1 MVKFLFFCLFC
12 AVNLSFAADGS
23 DALFKDVKTRLI
35 CNLSA
40 QDCEASAGGQKALF
54 SVAHRPIE
62 AGINELKISGI
73 ARELKNPSIRI
84 SGVSMDMGNA
94 QAPLMRDGENYAASL
109 DIATCTHAVM
119 RYKLEI
125 YEDNEPSGL
134 FVYFDLRKRATDRN
148 RGEDA
153 HSHHHEH

>member
-54 SVAHRPIE
+54 SVARRPIE

-84 SGVSMDMGNA
+84 SGVSMDM
-94 QAPLMRDGENYAASL
+94 MRDGENYAASL